1 VKKIDFL
8 VVKEVAPMWVSSFFL
23 FAVLISAGQ
32 FLFELTN
39 LISEG
44 APFGSVVLLAAYIIP
59 GILAKAFPMGMLL
72 ATLLAFGRLSGDS
85 EVVALRAGGVSV
97 GRIMLP
103 VAGFGLA
110 VSLVTFAFN
119 EAVVPWASTGAI
131 KVRTG
136 IEGTLNKK
144 RQQSAS
150 QPFYANDRLV
160 GFINAEYVDVR
171 TQTLKGVTVVYL
183 DEAGQPSSVLEAAS
197 LQYTSLKDWEII
209 GQARLYDLKSHGDVL
224 LEEGAWPPGRDK
236 VTVSLD
242 DIISRTL
249 RDLDVY
255 NMGQMRERIKRMRAD
270 PAHDKAQL
278 ANLEFGYWNK
288 VTVPLGALVFGLLG
302 APLGIRRHR
311 AGAATGFALSVVIIF
326 GYFML
331 TNVLAVMSKGGIV
344 PPWAASFVPV
354 AVGVA
359 SAAYLIRRRNVQ

>member
-1 VKKIDFL
+1 MKRLDFL
-8 VVKEVAPMWVSSFFL
+8 VVKEVAPMWGSSFFL
-23 FAVLISAGQ
+23 FSVLISAGQ

-39 LISEG
+39 LISQG
-44 APFGSVVLLAAYIIP
+44 APFASVVQLALYILP
-59 GILAKAFPMGMLL
+59 GILAKSFPMGMLL

-85 EVVALRAGGVSV
+85 EIVALRAGGVSL

-103 VAGFGLA
+103 VAGFGLL
-110 VSLVTFAFN
+110 VSLMTFGFN
-119 EAVVPWASTGAI
+119 EVVVPWASTGAI
-131 KVRTG
+131 KVRAG
-136 IEGTLNKK
+136 IEGSLQKA

-150 QPFYANDRLV
+150 QPFYQDDRLV
-160 GFINAEYVDVR
+160 GFINAENVDLR
-171 TQTLKGVTVVYL
+171 TQTLSGVTVVYL
-183 DEAGQPSSVLEAAS
+183 GDDGQPASVLQAGK
-197 LQYTSLKDWEII
+197 LRYTDLKDWEII
-209 GQARLYDLKSHGDVL
+209 GQARVYDLKSRGDVL
-224 LEEGAWPPGRDK
+224 LEEGAWPRGREK
-236 VTVSLD
+236 PAVSLD

-255 NMGQMRERIKRMRAD
+255 NMGQMRERIARMRAD
-270 PAHDKAQL
+270 PSHDKAQL

-288 VTVPLGALVFGLLG
+288 IAIPLGALVFGLLG

-354 AVGVA
+354 VVGVA